1 MNAVDHFYGLSDE
14 DQAARLTLLAAAAS
28 HHWDG
33 GFTNLVL
40 VKYRENAVFSAQ
52 RPDGQRIAVRIHRH
66 GYHSDSA
73 LASELHWMRELG
85 LSGAIEVPP
94 ILPAANGELTVRV
107 THAAVPEPRQVS
119 ILGWLSGSPVGTSES
134 GLDVGDDL
142 SVKLYFDAGALAAT
156 LHDQSC
162 AMIIPQ
168 GFTRHAWDE
177 DGLVGDDPLWGRF
190 WQTQGLSDAQRNLL
204 QQARS
209 SAFADLRTLGKHEGN
224 YGLIHADFVPENLL
238 NEDGRLKLIDFD
250 DAGYGWHMFELATAL
265 YFTLDEPHHLE
276 IANALLSGYRTVR
289 TLTERDEALLPLF
302 LFLRGTTYVG
312 WVQSRPETE
321 TAKTLGPMLVE
332 RACMLAERYL
342 SIRAAV
348 GVAQ

>member
-40 VKYRENAVFSAQ
+40 VKYRENAVFRPQ

-162 AMIIPQ
+162 AMIIPK
-168 GFTRHAWDE
+168 GSPATPGTRMGW
-177 DGLVGDDPLWGRF
+177 
-190 WQTQGLSDAQRNLL
+190 
-204 QQARS
+204 
-209 SAFADLRTLGKHEGN
+209 SAMTRCG
-224 YGLIHADFVPENLL
+224 VV
-238 NEDGRLKLIDFD
+238 
-250 DAGYGWHMFELATAL
+250 
-265 YFTLDEPHHLE
+265 
-276 IANALLSGYRTVR
+276 SG
-289 TLTERDEALLPLF
+289 
-302 LFLRGTTYVG
+302 
-312 WVQSRPETE
+312 RPEDC
-321 TAKTLGPMLVE
+321 PMPNEICCSRRVLQHSPTCGHSESTKATMV
-332 RACMLAERYL
+332 
-342 SIRAAV
+342 
-348 GVAQ
+348 